1 MIIAG
6 TWPLELTVH
15 SQTSH
20 PLDNNTQI
28 QVTTARFHRSTAL
41 YRFSDYFDESVDLYA
56 HGHTVPKVR
65 YKAMLLLIYIDTIS
79 CAEASFHPI
88 PAAVTKGVQPD
99 PKLNHNDNVYQHTQT
114 HKYNQRCAMQAAML
128 PSAAAPLS
136 TINAPPLVLPT
147 PWLIINLKLNR
158 LHRCINPAR
167 TCAAAAAVTQDCA
180 RLRAL
185 LQRKKV
191 RNVPTQKLR
200 RPPPN
205 CRDDRRHHHSTAR
218 CGARSCGAPM
228 PQQLSIELQ
237 HRADAMRIEFG
248 VE

>member
-1 MIIAG
+1 M
-6 TWPLELTVH
+6 
-15 SQTSH
+15 
-20 PLDNNTQI
+20 
-28 QVTTARFHRSTAL
+28 
-41 YRFSDYFDESVDLYA
+41 
-56 HGHTVPKVR
+56 
-65 YKAMLLLIYIDTIS
+65 IYIDTIS
-79 CAEASFHPI
+79 CAEARFHPI

-114 HKYNQRCAMQAAML
+114 HKYNKRCAMQAAML

-136 TINAPPLVLPT
+136 TINAPPLDVPT
-147 PWLIINLKLNR
+147 PWLIINLKLNK
-158 LHRCINPAR
+158 LHSCINPAH

>member
-1 MIIAG
+1 
-6 TWPLELTVH
+6 
-15 SQTSH
+15 
-20 PLDNNTQI
+20 
-28 QVTTARFHRSTAL
+28 
-41 YRFSDYFDESVDLYA
+41 
-56 HGHTVPKVR
+56 
-65 YKAMLLLIYIDTIS
+65 MLLLIYVDTIS
-79 CAEASFHPI
+79 RAEASFHPI

-114 HKYNQRCAMQAAML
+114 HKYNKRCAMQAAML

-136 TINAPPLVLPT
+136 TINAPPLDLPT

-158 LHRCINPAR
+158 LHSCINPAR

-248 VE
+248 VEWAHRPSVGSPGRIVSPQRLGGGAAPSRSGHTSGMCALAGRLLAKEPPT

>member
-1 MIIAG
+1 
-6 TWPLELTVH
+6 
-15 SQTSH
+15 
-20 PLDNNTQI
+20 
-28 QVTTARFHRSTAL
+28 
-41 YRFSDYFDESVDLYA
+41 
-56 HGHTVPKVR
+56 
-65 YKAMLLLIYIDTIS
+65 MLLLIYIDTIS
-79 CAEASFHPI
+79 CAEARFHPI

-114 HKYNQRCAMQAAML
+114 HKYNKRCAMQAAML

-136 TINAPPLVLPT
+136 TINAPPLDLPT

-180 RLRAL
+180 RLCAL

>member
-1 MIIAG
+1 
-6 TWPLELTVH
+6 
-15 SQTSH
+15 
-20 PLDNNTQI
+20 
-28 QVTTARFHRSTAL
+28 
-41 YRFSDYFDESVDLYA
+41 
-56 HGHTVPKVR
+56 
-65 YKAMLLLIYIDTIS
+65 MLLLIYIDTIS

-114 HKYNQRCAMQAAML
+114 HKYNKRCAMQAAML

-136 TINAPPLVLPT
+136 TINAPPLDVPT

-158 LHRCINPAR
+158 LHSCINPAR

-248 VE
+248 VKWAHRPSGSSPGRCVSPQRLGGAGAPSRSGHTSGMCVLPGRLPTVEPPS